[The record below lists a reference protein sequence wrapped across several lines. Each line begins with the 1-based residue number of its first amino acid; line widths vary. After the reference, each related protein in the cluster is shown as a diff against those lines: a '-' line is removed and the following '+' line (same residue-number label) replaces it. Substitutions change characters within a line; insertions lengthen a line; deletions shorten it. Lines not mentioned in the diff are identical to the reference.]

1 MSPAGGRV
9 GVGFVLQ
16 PDPEFLALT
25 EPCFGAHA
33 DYLEIAPETTWWPR
47 RDGSLVPNRYAETFA
62 ALGARWAPAGA
73 ASRPFVAHGVGLSLG
88 SMDPA
93 DRPRQRRWAE
103 RLAADHA
110 RFGFRWLSDHLA
122 VTSLAGEAMTLP
134 LPLLARP
141 AVAAQVRARI
151 AELQEFVPDVAV
163 ENTAH
168 YFTLSDPLAE
178 ADLIAGVL
186 ELPRAHLLL
195 DLHNLS
201 HNAETFGLDP
211 RAFLDRL
218 DLRRVIEIHVSG
230 GSRSDPAWLPS
241 RRTVRLDSHDDA
253 VPEPVWALLE
263 EVLPRCPELRGVT
276 LERMEGTVGPGDV
289 AEIDAELRRIR
300 GLVEA
305 RGAGAT
311 GKT

>member
-1 MSPAGGRV
+1 
-9 GVGFVLQ
+9 
-16 PDPEFLALT
+16 
-25 EPCFGAHA
+25 
-33 DYLEIAPETTWWPR
+33 
-47 RDGSLVPNRYAETFA
+47 
-62 ALGARWAPAGA
+62 
-73 ASRPFVAHGVGLSLG
+73 
-88 SMDPA
+88 MDPA
-93 DRPRQRRWAE
+93 DRPRQRRWHE

-122 VTSLAGEAMTLP
+122 VTSLAGEATTLP

-141 AVAAQVRARI
+141 EVAAQVRARL
-151 AELQEFVPDVAV
+151 AALQEFVPDVAV

-168 YFTLSDPLAE
+168 YFTLADPLAE
-178 ADLIAGVL
+178 VDLIAGVL

-201 HNAETFGLDP
+201 HNAETFGFDP
-211 RAFLDRL
+211 RAYLDRL
-218 DLRRVIEIHVSG
+218 DLRRVLEIHVSG

-241 RRTVRLDSHDDA
+241 RRSVRLDSHDDA

-263 EVLPRCPELRGVT
+263 DVLPRCPELRGVT

-300 GLVEA
+300 RLVEA
-305 RGAGAT
+305 R
-311 GKT
+311 